1 MAEVLKPR
9 RLWRWLF
16 IFACVV
22 LLVMAAIA
30 TVPSWRQGCLRS
42 IGWLLVAQDELAP
55 VDLIVVSSD
64 SLAAGGLE
72 AADLVTAGYARR
84 VAVFDRPL
92 LPVQRELI
100 RRGAPPYDPQAFLK
114 LVLHSQGVND
124 IVDLP
129 SVSGTNDE
137 GRLLR
142 EWCVANSI
150 HSVIFVSV
158 RDHSRRTR
166 RVLARTL
173 GQDNVRAIVR
183 YTRWSEFD
191 PDSWWHSRD
200 GQRIEVEELEKL
212 FADLVLHPF

>member
-1 MAEVLKPR
+1 MAEPTKR
-9 RLWRWLF
+9 RPIRRWLF
-16 IFACVV
+16 IFGCGV
-22 LLVMAAIA
+22 LLLLAAA
-30 TVPSWRQGCLRS
+30 AAVPSWRQGCLRS

-55 VDLIVVSSD
+55 VDLIVLSSD
-64 SLAAGGLE
+64 SLAAGALE
-72 AADLVTAGYARR
+72 AADLVKAGYAQR
-84 VAVFDRPL
+84 VAVFDRPQ

-100 RRGAPPYDPQAFLK
+100 RRGAPPYDPAAFLK
-114 LVLHSQGVND
+114 LVLHSQGVSD

-137 GRLLR
+137 GRVLR
-142 EWCVANSI
+142 DWCSANSI

-173 GQDNVRAIVR
+173 GRENVRAIVR

-191 PDSWWHSRD
+191 PDTWWHSRD
-200 GQRIEVEELEKL
+200 GQRIEVQEGEKL
-212 FADLVLHPF
+212 LADILLHPF